1 MTSLIGENSLTVPVP
16 SLVTTLLAE
25 VRGTWAVIHA
35 RSVTRHVI
43 VQLVQPFYVFQLLC
57 CVLWTIDNYLAY
69 GNIILSITKM
79 LLLSSALASTSIS
92 ASTSAAQQAFQSEF
106 PNLHSSPFFQV
117 TASCSLFFL
126 ALCSHQS
133 CNSLNMSLLP
143 NV

>member
-25 VRGTWAVIHA
+25 VRETWAVIHA

-69 GNIILSITKM
+69 GNIILSITNM
-79 LLLSSALASTSIS
+79 LLLSSAST
-92 ASTSAAQQAFQSEF
+92 STSAAQQAFQSKF
-106 PNLHSSPFFQV
+106 PNLHSSTFV
-117 TASCSLFFL
+117 SGYGLMLFIFL
-126 ALCSHQS
+126 GALQS
-133 CNSLNMSLLP
+133 SVM
-143 NV
+143 